1 MNHAQTCIIS
11 LPSGAVKTE
20 SSGTLEALSREAE
33 PPAAKIQLAQH
44 AVLEAANQAE
54 NKINQVKKNVQAL
67 LEIDAAIRGGL
78 TCFKEINSLFQ
89 PQVKILGRR
98 VLIPSKIRSNF
109 ITRYYS
115 CLI

>member
-54 NKINQVKKNVQAL
+54 N
-67 LEIDAAIRGGL
+67 
-78 TCFKEINSLFQ
+78 
-89 PQVKILGRR
+89 
-98 VLIPSKIRSNF
+98 
-109 ITRYYS
+109 
-115 CLI
+115 